1 MSKKDLSKA
10 EKIYITIALAVC
22 VVEHSRFA
30 SAPVKHDVSDV
41 QIETMGDH
49 NQAILQ
55 MCKLFVRND
64 QVNPHFAHSK
74 LAILF
79 DLSIYEK
86 NPYLGLLKEMIFE
99 CESVQSEQQQDS
111 FGGHLTNRTVQML
124 MREIQNQKFENLI
137 TILRDLQTVTVG
149 TNEKFM
155 VSIIESHH
163 RAILEIC
170 SLPEVNFVNHVEI
183 YERLSALA
191 WLLRRGLQQIIQK
204 YLLSR
209 KQCIDEW
216 VMRILGMSILA
227 SLITEQPMLHF
238 LSCAS

>member
-1 MSKKDLSKA
+1 MGLCR
-10 EKIYITIALAVC
+10 V
-22 VVEHSRFA
+22 A
-30 SAPVKHDVSDV
+30 SARRRWRVDDVAFTLTLFFNV
-41 QIETMGDH
+41 LGVLH
-49 NQAILQ
+49 VVHALGVRQAGVRL
-55 MCKLFVRND
+55 MLFRTGRC
-64 QVNPHFAHSK
+64 
-74 LAILF
+74 
-79 DLSIYEK
+79 E
-86 NPYLGLLKEMIFE
+86 LL
-99 CESVQSEQQQDS
+99 
-111 FGGHLTNRTVQML
+111 
-124 MREIQNQKFENLI
+124 
-137 TILRDLQTVTVG
+137 TVG

-204 YLLSR
+204 NLLSR

-238 LSCAS
+238 LPCAS